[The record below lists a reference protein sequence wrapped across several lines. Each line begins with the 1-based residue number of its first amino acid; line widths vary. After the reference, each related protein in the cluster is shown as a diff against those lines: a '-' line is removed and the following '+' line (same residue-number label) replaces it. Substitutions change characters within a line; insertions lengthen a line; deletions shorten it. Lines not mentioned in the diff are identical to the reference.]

1 MSSINRLNSISC
13 WWVGALL
20 CASLSACSS
29 DTTIQD
35 VEEHHD
41 DVPMQFSQ
49 AAINSPATRAD
60 GTLHNLEQG
69 FLVSCWKGFGS
80 AKQFVVMDKYE
91 VKYNIDLWTNNS
103 RWDYVGTKSTD
114 DYYQDQYQRYWDAS
128 AFPYRLQISITSR

>member
-1 MSSINRLNSISC
+1 MLLSLIIVIIMKVVQIHINNLNSISC

-49 AAINSPATRAD
+49 AEINSPATRAE
-60 GTLHNLEQG
+60 TVNSLTTG
-69 FLVSCWKGFGS
+69 FLVSCWKAFGK
-80 AKQFVVMDKYE
+80 AKQQVVMDKYE
-91 VKYNIDLWTNNS
+91 VKYKQDLWNNSS

-114 DYYQDQYQRYWDAS
+114 DYYQDQYQHQY
-128 AFPYRLQISITSR
+128 I